1 MREVVRPLEGNI
13 LKSQSEKYE
22 QFLRD
27 FMGNK

>member
-1 MREVVRPLEGNI
+1 MREVAQPLEVNI

-22 QFLRD
+22 QFPRD